1 MIPAGADPI
10 DAAEVA
16 LILGVG
22 LSKLRNRKLVDQPG
36 FPAPLNAHRARDRVW
51 NRADVVAYAAGQP
64 PLPRRPEVSADD
76 LLDDAEAAQAI
87 GVSLGTFIQQAH
99 HLSAQPRTIAAH
111 NLRYWRR
118 GDLVRRHER
127 PPGRVGK
134 PAGSRDLTP
143 RRKRGGPPPVA
154 AAAAARVEDLAAYLA
169 RLSKDGKPQPGTAEL
184 AARYGVSTQTIRRWL
199 ARVDKGP
206 ST

>member
-1 MIPAGADPI
+1 VIPAGADPI

-16 LILGVG
+16 LILGAG

-51 NRADVVAYAAGQP
+51 NRADVVAYAAGRP
-64 PLPRRPEVSADD
+64 PMPRPEPSADD
-76 LLDDAEAAQAI
+76 LLDDTEAAQAI
-87 GVSLGTFIQQAH
+87 GVSLGTFVQQAH
-99 HLSAQPRTIAAH
+99 QLSAQPRTIAAH

-134 PAGSRDLTP
+134 PAGAKDLTP
-143 RRKRGGPPPVA
+143 RRKRGGPPPIA
-154 AAAAARVEDLAAYLA
+154 AAAAVRIEELAAYLA
-169 RLSKDGKPQPGTAEL
+169 QLTKDGKPQPGTGEL
-184 AARYGVSTQTIRRWL
+184 AERYDVSTQTIRRWL
-199 ARVDKGP
+199 ARIDEGP
-206 ST
+206 PT